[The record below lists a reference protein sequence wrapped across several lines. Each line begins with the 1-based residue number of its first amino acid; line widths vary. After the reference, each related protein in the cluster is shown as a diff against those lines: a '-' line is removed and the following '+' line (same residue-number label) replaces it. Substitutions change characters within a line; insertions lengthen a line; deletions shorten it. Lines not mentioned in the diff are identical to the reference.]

1 MSTTDDHN
9 AVRQFLLQLRTP
21 ITDLATLLTLLTAP
35 LGLLGL
41 LPPQFRRFH
50 QDSSL
55 PKASIRSK
63 HIPLIQEA
71 ILLHIIPAWEPIL
84 RENDSISLVEQYFCP
99 DAFWFSTPEA
109 GNVALHAYSTILSL
123 SITSFSLHL
132 LAKLTRGYPIDRLYQ
147 AVFDRNDALRSGLH
161 MNQKATLEWEDCVQN
176 VVSVPAKVSNAA
188 FQADLGIPQLLEHGV
203 YLNNLCVRS
212 EELIYT
218 LACAPLDQISAIAHL
233 LSRLA
238 NLPFQQF
245 GEGEAVKITT
255 DIPRSALLTS
265 ISFKTAPDR
274 NRPDPS
280 IKDDALLLKTLVGP
294 LNSLREE
301 IWTVLATIMLS
312 REWSEAHARIL
323 VCWAAGTNE
332 SNMDEDALAILLDR
346 IVDTWSSSDH
356 IKYSLLSQHQYVTSL
371 LLLTVSYFSPSSS
384 HLTSLARSSA
394 FISAISVYI
403 SHMDHAVRRC
413 GMLAAEIVAQRTGR
427 KLDFGDWDGDGQG
440 RPWAR
445 ALRLKL
451 EFRDID
457 ALVDS
462 DLEDIETVDVPKA
475 ESSSNTQHTPPP
487 STNAKIVLSES
498 AYDSDDS
505 LVGYASESSSRS
517 ASPTPSDLE
526 EIEKDPT
533 LNVGVPKVPRPVYLA
548 QLGELLRSTSGKQG
562 KDDPHDAD
570 KIEMGLNCAEEL
582 IRRKRNFG
590 IELEEN
596 AANLVFALI
605 GLQDNYNLDGFDHK
619 RQAALNALVACS
631 PRKAAPAIIEQ
642 FFGTQYSISQRF
654 VMLNALA
661 IGARELASLPVP
673 PTSSSTTDKSAFP
686 SKLLP
691 GPLHQKYLAA
701 GGQDTL
707 LQLTDG
713 ITRLAIDRSKAD
725 GDKVPEIVR
734 EKRLRINQTRVTEVD
749 TTKRTLYPWQAE
761 APSKPTTF
769 TEVAAEFF
777 IVPFINRFWQFFR
790 DEQTREE
797 RTAQLSGRG
806 RYYGAGTGLILNPL
820 VLSQMLNTV
829 AILVHASQNAPEWL
843 AIIAP
848 DALELALTLGTRPIS
863 HMDDNDDIEEVDET
877 SSAPGGKKEAAVLS
891 ACLGLALAILDGC
904 NEVDG
909 GRTMGLDHTA
919 LLIGTGEWAGTVFS
933 RLEDG
938 VKAQGG
944 GGIEEVRLRRTA
956 ASVVLKVDE
965 ITSKWRRSM
974 VDAVH
979 M

>member
-21 ITDLATLLTLLTAP
+21 ITDLATLLSLLTAP

-55 PKASIRSK
+55 PNGSIRSK

-71 ILLHIIPAWEPIL
+71 ILLHIIPALEPIL
-84 RENDSISLVEQYFCP
+84 RENDAISLVEQYFCP

-109 GNVALHAYSTILSL
+109 GDVALHAYSTILSL

-218 LACAPLDQISAIAHL
+218 LACAPLGDGQ
-233 LSRLA
+233 
-238 NLPFQQF
+238 
-245 GEGEAVKITT
+245 TT
-255 DIPRSALLTS
+255 
-265 ISFKTAPDR
+265 K
-274 NRPDPS
+274 PDPS

-294 LNSLREE
+294 LTSLREE
-301 IWTVLATIMLS
+301 IWTVLSTIMLS
-312 REWSEAHARIL
+312 REWGEVHARIL
-323 VCWAAGTNE
+323 VCWAAGANE

-356 IKYSLLSQHQYVTSL
+356 IKYSLLSQHQYATSL

-590 IELEEN
+590 IELGN
-596 AANLVFALI
+596 SVL
-605 GLQDNYNLDGFDHK
+605 
-619 RQAALNALVACS
+619 
-631 PRKAAPAIIEQ
+631 
-642 FFGTQYSISQRF
+642 FF
-654 VMLNALA
+654 
-661 IGARELASLPVP
+661 
-673 PTSSSTTDKSAFP
+673 
-686 SKLLP
+686 
-691 GPLHQKYLAA
+691 
-701 GGQDTL
+701 
-707 LQLTDG
+707 
-713 ITRLAIDRSKAD
+713 
-725 GDKVPEIVR
+725 
-734 EKRLRINQTRVTEVD
+734 
-749 TTKRTLYPWQAE
+749 
-761 APSKPTTF
+761 
-769 TEVAAEFF
+769 
-777 IVPFINRFWQFFR
+777 
-790 DEQTREE
+790 
-797 RTAQLSGRG
+797 
-806 RYYGAGTGLILNPL
+806 
-820 VLSQMLNTV
+820 
-829 AILVHASQNAPEWL
+829 
-843 AIIAP
+843 
-848 DALELALTLGTRPIS
+848 
-863 HMDDNDDIEEVDET
+863 
-877 SSAPGGKKEAAVLS
+877 
-891 ACLGLALAILDGC
+891 
-904 NEVDG
+904 
-909 GRTMGLDHTA
+909 
-919 LLIGTGEWAGTVFS
+919 
-933 RLEDG
+933 
-938 VKAQGG
+938 
-944 GGIEEVRLRRTA
+944 
-956 ASVVLKVDE
+956 
-965 ITSKWRRSM
+965 
-974 VDAVH
+974 
-979 M
+979 